1 MAVLSGSDRKSAWA
15 NFMQQASNEHLPVPI
30 TKAELRAAV
39 DAADQWVSDNQA
51 SFNSALP
58 LPARSNLTAS
68 QKALILSFILQ
79 KRYVSGV

>member
-1 MAVLSGSDRKSAWA
+1 MAILSDNDRIAAWA
-15 NFMQQASNEHLPVPI
+15 NFMQRASNEHLPVSI

-68 QKALILSFILQ
+68 QKALILSFVLQ
-79 KRYVSGV
+79 KRYLSGV